1 MDNLLIVTPNDRFYA
16 AIESRLSD
24 CYAIRRSWAVDQIQ
38 PLVDQGQVSVLLLD
52 CPADDAPFCEF
63 LRQNELTH
71 PFLECVAVIEPESFC
86 RLALSKSHALFTLL
100 RPVELEDV
108 ARALRETKSRLARVA
123 AFPPAN
129 DPVFVRQQEQRF
141 WLTLIHSGAPEGG
154 PVSDAPPPINFS
166 FQLDQ
171 PILPL
176 LVCFRGWRGAGIP
189 TGA

>member
-1 MDNLLIVTPNDRFYA
+1 MP
-16 AIESRLSD
+16 SG
-24 CYAIRRSWAVDQIQ
+24 RSWAVDQIQ

-129 DPVFVRQQEQRF
+129 DPV
-141 WLTLIHSGAPEGG
+141 LSGSRNSGFG
-154 PVSDAPPPINFS
+154 
-166 FQLDQ
+166 
-171 PILPL
+171 
-176 LVCFRGWRGAGIP
+176 
-189 TGA
+189 

>member
-108 ARALRETKSRLARVA
+108 ARALT
-123 AFPPAN
+123 
-129 DPVFVRQQEQRF
+129 
-141 WLTLIHSGAPEGG
+141 SGMNYHIAKPIDFHQLLHALKQFI
-154 PVSDAPPPINFS
+154 VS
-166 FQLDQ
+166 
-171 PILPL
+171 
-176 LVCFRGWRGAGIP
+176 G
-189 TGA
+189 

>member
-86 RLALSKSHALFTLL
+86 RLALSKSHALF
-100 RPVELEDV
+100 PCC
-108 ARALRETKSRLARVA
+108 A
-123 AFPPAN
+123 
-129 DPVFVRQQEQRF
+129 Q
-141 WLTLIHSGAPEGG
+141 
-154 PVSDAPPPINFS
+154 
-166 FQLDQ
+166 
-171 PILPL
+171 
-176 LVCFRGWRGAGIP
+176 
-189 TGA
+189 